1 RDIARNKTKYEHQAR
16 LEVRQELF
24 RPGRPFTPDEAKAQT
39 LTAERDALDKMV
51 KTGRA
56 SHADTQR
63 LQQLTTQINL
73 GHEPTPD
80 EAKTLQG
87 LTAER
92 DKLQRETASGK
103 GKSGDLAKLEVLQKE
118 IDQVGRATGEE
129 GKEDTESDGGAA

>member
-1 RDIARNKTKYEHQAR
+1 KTRTAARDELARIVQR
-16 LEVRQELF
+16 
-24 RPGRPFTPDEAKAQT
+24 GRGS
-39 LTAERDALDKMV
+39 R
-51 KTGRA
+51 
-56 SHADTQR
+56 ADTQR